1 MRLPVFI
8 WVREERVMATKKK
21 VVKKTAKKSAKK
33 TGSSGRILTDKE
45 KIIKVQEDLIEA
57 QKREIKR
64 LARNCDILVQ
74 EVQKLVR
81 KIPAKKGKAKNPKVN
96 KKKLGFL
103 KNWE

>member
-1 MRLPVFI
+1 MATRKKVAKK
-8 WVREERVMATKKK
+8 ATKK
-21 VVKKTAKKSAKK
+21 
-33 TGSSGRILTDKE
+33 SSSSDRILTDKE

-74 EVQKLVR
+74 EVQRLGVKMS
-81 KIPAKKGKAKNPKVN
+81 AKKGRTKNPIIN

>member
-1 MRLPVFI
+1 MRLPLFI
-8 WVREERVMATKKK
+8 WSREERVMATKKK
-21 VVKKTAKKSAKK
+21 VAKKAAKK
-33 TGSSGRILTDKE
+33 PSSSGRILITDKE

-74 EVQKLVR
+74 EVQRLGGKVS
-81 KIPAKKGKAKNPKVN
+81 AKKGKAKNPKVN
-96 KKKLGFL
+96 KNKLGFL

>member
-1 MRLPVFI
+1 MV
-8 WVREERVMATKKK
+8 AKKK
-21 VVKKTAKKSAKK
+21 AAKKVAKK
-33 TGSSGRILTDKE
+33 VAKQPDSSGRMLTDKE
-45 KIIKVQEDLIEA
+45 KIIKVQGDLIEA

-81 KIPAKKGKAKNPKVN
+81 KMPAKKGKAKNPKVN

>member
-1 MRLPVFI
+1 
-8 WVREERVMATKKK
+8 MATKKK
-21 VVKKTAKKSAKK
+21 VAKKAIKK

-74 EVQKLVR
+74 EVQRLGGKTS
-81 KIPAKKGKAKNPKVN
+81 AKKGKAKNPKIN

>member
-1 MRLPVFI
+1 
-8 WVREERVMATKKK
+8 MATKKK
-21 VVKKTAKKSAKK
+21 VAKKAAKKS
-33 TGSSGRILTDKE
+33 GSSGRILITDKE

-64 LARNCDILVQ
+64 LLRNCDILVQ
-74 EVQKLVR
+74 EVQRLGGKMS
-81 KIPAKKGKAKNPKVN
+81 AKKGKAKNPKVS

>member
-1 MRLPVFI
+1 MV
-8 WVREERVMATKKK
+8 TKKR
-21 VVKKTAKKSAKK
+21 VAKKAAKKS
-33 TGSSGRILTDKE
+33 GSSGSILTDKE

-74 EVQKLVR
+74 EIQRLGGKMS
-81 KIPAKKGKAKNPKVN
+81 AKKGKAKNPKRS
-96 KKKLGFL
+96 KPKLGFL

>member
-1 MRLPVFI
+1 
-8 WVREERVMATKKK
+8 MATKKK
-21 VVKKTAKKSAKK
+21 VAKKATKK
-33 TGSSGRILTDKE
+33 STSSGRILADKE

-81 KIPAKKGKAKNPKVN
+81 KMPVKKGKAKNPKVN

>member
-1 MRLPVFI
+1 MV
-8 WVREERVMATKKK
+8 AKKK
-21 VVKKTAKKSAKK
+21 AAKKVAKK
-33 TGSSGRILTDKE
+33 VAKQPDSSGRMLTDKE
-45 KIIKVQEDLIEA
+45 KIIKVQGDLIEA

>member
-1 MRLPVFI
+1 MRLPFFI
-8 WVREERVMATKKK
+8 WARKERIMVTKKK
-21 VVKKTAKKSAKK
+21 VAKKAIKK
-33 TGSSGRILTDKE
+33 SSSSGRIPTDKE

-64 LARNCDILVQ
+64 LLRNCDILVQ
-74 EVQKLVR
+74 EVQRLGGKMS
-81 KIPAKKGKAKNPKVN
+81 AKKGKAKNPKVN

>member
-1 MRLPVFI
+1 
-8 WVREERVMATKKK
+8 MATKKK
-21 VVKKTAKKSAKK
+21 VAKKVAKK

-74 EVQKLVR
+74 EVQRLGGEDVR
-81 KIPAKKGKAKNPKVN
+81 KKRKS
-96 KKKLGFL
+96 
-103 KNWE
+103 